1 MKRPFILLALILSCS
16 TIVPATAQNK
26 NELEKTVNS
35 ICKENDMKHA
45 TLSVEVYNISKN
57 QVVYSHDAQRS
68 VTPASLNKLF
78 TTAAGFEKLGSN
90 FRFKTT
96 LTYSGNIDNHG
107 VLHGNLYI
115 VGGGDPLLGSYRYKQ
130 TVPDT
135 VFSTWEKIL
144 RNNGIKSID
153 GRICFDATIFDNQSL
168 NDSWQW
174 GDIGNYYGSGVSG
187 LNFHENMY
195 FAFFAPGKKI
205 GYPATLERTQPKD
218 INIRSNN
225 EVLTGPENSGDN
237 VIIYGDPEN
246 PTRTYRGTV
255 PLGKKSFSV
264 RGALPSPGQ
273 TCAELFARYLRNNG
287 INVSS
292 NVTEVF
298 SKRDNTHTLLDYFSN
313 TYYVIAQYTNLT
325 SNNIYAES
333 IFKYLGYH
341 QSGQGSYASGS
352 KAVMSYIGALGL
364 ETSGIHIVDGSGL
377 SRLNTV
383 TADFLCRFL
392 AKTAQKSFFKD
403 YNNTLA
409 KVGES
414 GTARNLL
421 PNLPKGIDMRV
432 KSGTMD
438 GVRNYAGYVF
448 TENGDMLCFTVLC
461 SNYDGSSSAIKTR
474 IEKILYSIATLK

>member
-1 MKRPFILLALILSCS
+1 MKRSTILLSLIFSCIAI
-16 TIVPATAQNK
+16 TPVAAQNK
-26 NELEKTVNS
+26 SELEKTINS

-45 TLSVEVYNISKN
+45 TLSVEVFNISKN
-57 QVVYSHDAQRS
+57 QMVYSHDAQRC

-115 VGGGDPLLGSYRYKQ
+115 IGGGDPMLGSYRYKQ

-135 VFSTWEKIL
+135 LFSTWAKIL

-153 GRICFDATIFDNQSL
+153 GRICFDATIFDNQAL

-218 INIRSNN
+218 INVRSTN

-237 VIIYGDPEN
+237 VVIYGDPNN
-246 PTRTYRGTV
+246 PMRNYKGTI
-255 PLGKKSFSV
+255 PMGKKSFSV

-298 SKRDNTHTLLDYFSN
+298 SKNDNTHTLLDYFSN

-352 KAVMSYIGALGL
+352 KAVMSYIGTLGL
-364 ETSGIHIVDGSGL
+364 ETSGIRIVDGSGL
-377 SRLNTV
+377 SRLNRV

-392 AKTAQKSFFKD
+392 AKTSQRSFFND

-421 PNLPKGIDMRV
+421 PNLPKGIDMRI

-448 TENGDMLCFTVLC
+448 TESGDMLCFSVLC
-461 SNYDGSSSAIKTR
+461 SNYDGSSNAIKTR

>member
-1 MKRPFILLALILSCS
+1 MKRSTILLSLIFSCIAI
-16 TIVPATAQNK
+16 TPVAAQNK
-26 NELEKTVNS
+26 SELEKTVNS

-45 TLSVEVYNISKN
+45 TLSVEVFNISKN
-57 QVVYSHDAQRS
+57 QMVYSHDAQRC

-115 VGGGDPLLGSYRYKQ
+115 IGGGDPMLGSYRYKQ

-135 VFSTWEKIL
+135 LFSTWAKIL

-153 GRICFDATIFDNQSL
+153 GRICFDATIFDNQAL

-218 INIRSNN
+218 INVRSTN

-237 VIIYGDPEN
+237 VVIYGDPNN
-246 PTRTYRGTV
+246 PMRNYKGTI
-255 PLGKKSFSV
+255 PMGKKSFSV

-298 SKRDNTHTLLDYFSN
+298 SKNDNTHTLLDYFSN

-352 KAVMSYIGALGL
+352 KAVMSYIGTLGL
-364 ETSGIHIVDGSGL
+364 ETSGIRIVDGSGL
-377 SRLNTV
+377 SRLNRV

-392 AKTAQKSFFKD
+392 AKTSQRSFFND

-421 PNLPKGIDMRV
+421 PNLPKGIDMRI

-448 TENGDMLCFTVLC
+448 TESGDMLCFSVLC
-461 SNYDGSSSAIKTR
+461 SNYDGSSNAIKTR